1 MGSAKMARKKIKEM
15 ELDVLDIIKKEI
27 GKVESTLEKVDEFYN
42 KDLRRLDRLSDWI
55 AEFGGS
61 WRFISLFMLVLLA
74 WVTLNAWILVA
85 KPFDPYPFVLLNLFL
100 SMIAALQAPV
110 ILMAQNRA
118 AKRDKAR
125 VELDLEKDLRDLHID
140 EGSHQLLVEI
150 KHDLEKVKRKV
161 GVN

>member
-1 MGSAKMARKKIKEM
+1 MWLLKMVQKKIKEM
-15 ELDVLDIIKKEI
+15 ELDVLNIITKEI
-27 GKVESTLEKVDEFYN
+27 GKVEQTLKKVDEFYN
-42 KDLRRLDRLSDWI
+42 KDLRRLDRFSDWI

-74 WVTLNAWILVA
+74 WVTLNAWILVE
-85 KPFDPYPFVLLNLFL
+85 KPFDPYPFILLNLFL

-110 ILMAQNRA
+110 ILMSQNRA

-140 EGSHQLLVEI
+140 EASHKLLLVI
-150 KHDLEKVKRKV
+150 KKDLEKVKKRV
-161 GVN
+161 GVK